1 MAEEFM
7 HKNKLQEYAQRS
19 AIPLPI
25 YNTVNEGSPHG
36 PRFRSSVIV
45 DGSRFTS
52 NCTFSNKK
60 AAEQY
65 AAKYAL
71 EAIRSFIRNNSL
83 SLIPNNSAIFKS
95 ILYEYAVKM
104 NLKLPT
110 YETCTGLG
118 TIPMFISSVS
128 FDNKTFKGEFGR
140 SKKEAEQIGARA
152 VIKFILG
159 NSDSGT
165 VMTQIIKSKAKLDA
179 SVPKL
184 NGSSSSE
191 IENAVMIGPMVHQSN
206 VNQLEMKS
214 TPNCDPSTSFQPCY
228 PEPPSIA
235 TFTNASAGDS
245 VPSRTVLVNLCQR
258 CSELI
263 SNEKCPEF
271 PDVAV
276 ATGRST
282 SDISNNAHSEQNTL
296 HPEQGKSEMPSD
308 DSGNHSSDSQGNA
321 SKKRHK
327 RENEQSL
334 KKARVDEA
342 LTSEPHAPE

>member
-128 FDNKTFKGEFGR
+128 FDNNTFKGDFGR

-191 IENAVMIGPMVHQSN
+191 IENAVMIGPMVHQTN

-235 TFTNASAGDS
+235 TFTNASA
-245 VPSRTVLVNLCQR
+245 
-258 CSELI
+258 EI
-263 SNEKCPEF
+263 

-282 SDISNNAHSEQNTL
+282 SDVSNNAHSEQNTL
-296 HPEQGKSEMPSD
+296 HPEQGKTEMPSD

-342 LTSEPHAPE
+342 LTSELHAPE